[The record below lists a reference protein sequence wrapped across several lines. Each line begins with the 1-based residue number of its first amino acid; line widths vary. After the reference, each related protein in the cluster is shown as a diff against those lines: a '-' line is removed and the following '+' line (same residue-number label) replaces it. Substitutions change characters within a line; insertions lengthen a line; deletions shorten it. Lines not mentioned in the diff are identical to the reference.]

1 MKIPNSKFQVL
12 HLKIGTLW
20 AAIVITLSCG
30 CGTRPGTITR
40 VALLAPFEG
49 RYREV
54 GYNAYYAAKLAIQD
68 FGKSDIE
75 LLAIDDGGTV
85 ASAAD
90 RAKALAGDPL
100 VKAVIALGYA
110 ATDEITQQAFE
121 NLPVLIV
128 GGWGAKPE
136 TDTIFILANAELAT
150 TTGRIEITDTL
161 QLENT
166 SAGGEVFALDQF
178 LKLHPDEQ
186 NIVIMS
192 SASLP
197 DADFRQRYVNSGLFV
212 PDPGLLAT
220 LTYDAFGIVLQAT
233 QNGDVLSALN
243 TMRYEGLNGSIRFE
257 NRYWVDAPIYE
268 YTYSLN
274 GVLQPTL
281 P

>member
-1 MKIPNSKFQVL
+1 ML
-12 HLKIGTLW
+12 M
-20 AAIVITLSCG
+20 CG
-30 CGTRPGTITR
+30 CGARPGTITR

-68 FGKSDIE
+68 FGNSNIE

-128 GGWGAKPE
+128 GGWGSKPE
-136 TDTIFILANAELAT
+136 TDTIFILANAELAA
-150 TTGRIEITDTL
+150 TTGRIEITNAL
-161 QLENT
+161 QIENT
-166 SAGGEVFALDQF
+166 STGGEVFTLDQF

-212 PDPGLLAT
+212 PEPGLLAT
-220 LTYDAFGIVLQAT
+220 LTYDAFGMVLQAT

-243 TMRYEGLNGSIRFE
+243 TMRYEGVNGSIQFVDG
-257 NRYWVDAPIYE
+257 NWLDAPIHK
-268 YTYSLN
+268 YTYSTD
-274 GVLQPTL
+274 GVLQPAL